1 MDELISQLLAGQRLR
16 ATGFIVTVYGDVAEP
31 RGGRLWMATL
41 IEICR
46 LVRIS
51 ETLVR
56 TAVSRLV
63 AAGRLA
69 GERDGRRS
77 CYRLTEAARA
87 EFAEAAARIFAPA
100 RAPGRWLIAGAVGNE
115 ETLLSGAFQPLGG
128 GLWLGAAQPGAA
140 IPAEFTMRVE
150 IATGGE
156 AFRAFAAERWRL
168 GEHAAAY
175 ATFCERFAP
184 LASASQAGSALHG
197 EASLVARLLLVHHF
211 RMAVLADPHLPA
223 DALGPDWPG
232 GQARTLFSKLYRY
245 LSPAAD
251 GFIEQGF
258 SAADGPLP
266 RETEAT
272 QRRMLALAGA

>member
-1 MDELISQLLAGQRLR
+1 MDELISHLLAGQRLR

-46 LVRIS
+46 LVGIS

-69 GERDGRRS
+69 GERERRRS

-87 EFAEAAARIFAPA
+87 EFAEAAARIFAHS
-100 RAPGRWLIAGAVGNE
+100 RAPGRWLIVGAAGND
-115 ETLLSGAFQPLGG
+115 ETLPASGFQPLGE

-140 IPAEFTMRVE
+140 ISADFTMHAEV
-150 IATGGE
+150 ATGGE
-156 AFRAFAAERWRL
+156 AFQAFAAERWRL

-175 ATFCERFAP
+175 GTFCERFTP
-184 LASASQAGSALHG
+184 LASALQAGSALHG
-197 EASLVARLLLVHHF
+197 EASLVARLLLVHDF
-211 RMAVLADPHLPA
+211 RMAVLGDPHLPA

-232 GQARTLFSKLYRY
+232 GQARRLFAELYRH

-258 SAADGPLP
+258 SAADCPLP
-266 RETEAT
+266 RETPAT
-272 QRRMLALAGA
+272 QGRMLALLGA

>member
-1 MDELISQLLAGQRLR
+1 MDELISHLLAGQRLR

-46 LVRIS
+46 LVGIS

-63 AAGRLA
+63 AAGRLE
-69 GERDGRRS
+69 GEREGRRS

-87 EFAEAAARIFAPA
+87 EFAEAAARIFAHS
-100 RAPGRWLIAGAVGNE
+100 RAPGRWLIAAAAGND
-115 ETLLSGAFQPLGG
+115 ETLPSSGFQPLGG
-128 GLWLGAAQPGAA
+128 GLWLGVAQPGAA
-140 IPAEFTMRVE
+140 IPADFTMQVE
-150 IATGGE
+150 VATGGE

-168 GEHAAAY
+168 VEHAAAY
-175 ATFCERFAP
+175 AAFCERFKP
-184 LASASQAGSALHG
+184 LAAALQAGSALHG
-197 EASLVARLLLVHHF
+197 EGSLVARLLLVHHF
-211 RMAVLADPHLPA
+211 RVAVLGDPHLPA
-223 DALGPDWPG
+223 DALGSDWPG
-232 GQARTLFSKLYRY
+232 RQARTLFSELYRH

-251 GFIEQGF
+251 RFIGQGF
-258 SAADGPLP
+258 HAADLP
-266 RETEAT
+266 RETQAT